1 MKPFEIES
9 LTSNGGLFKTNNL
22 LCDYLCNSF
31 KCTHYNRA
39 L

>member
-1 MKPFEIES
+1 MKPFETES

-22 LCDYLCNSF
+22 LCHYLYKSF
-31 KCTHYNRA
+31 KRTHHNHA